1 MRSSPGIAKPPY
13 KFVRIN
19 LFENPM
25 KMTLL
30 RPEIAHVPIGRVT
43 NTHQYYVDTWDAPI
57 EYQRSRCFRIIPWK
71 NIKRLSHFMAP
82 GTILNSN
89 GEQQA
94 SASLEPRRLGAN
106 RDCGL
111 ALKWLDQDFE
121 VSDFNLFVDAGIN
134 EDNSCMGLRAVVID
148 RDGVILCSD
157 KKPETAPTPPKT
169 PKKTNLLD
177 HHSIKHMLDESVSE
191 LIIYT
196 KEKNAILF
204 TYPPVGSFTS
214 TGLEISSKLPRFS
227 DMYTLTIASADPKSI
242 SANEPVELTKS
253 VTKWFTK
260 DGVLVEGLFW
270 KDVEALIDQYAK
282 EPKKNK

>member
-1 MRSSPGIAKPPY
+1 M
-13 KFVRIN
+13 
-19 LFENPM
+19 
-25 KMTLL
+25 
-30 RPEIAHVPIGRVT
+30 
-43 NTHQYYVDTWDAPI
+43 Q
-57 EYQRSRCFRIIPWK
+57 
-71 NIKRLSHFMAP
+71 
-82 GTILNSN
+82 
-89 GEQQA
+89 
-94 SASLEPRRLGAN
+94 
-106 RDCGL
+106 
-111 ALKWLDQDFE
+111 
-121 VSDFNLFVDAGIN
+121 
-134 EDNSCMGLRAVVID
+134 
-148 RDGVILCSD
+148 D

-191 LIIYT
+191 IVTSRGYVEDVRLSNVRLLLGTVIIVIALFAQFYKKKFPENRDFLIGCIVLYVVFNGLLQLIIYT